1 VKPTV
6 APYGSWRSPI
16 TADMVARG
24 GVLPYEPHVAGEAA
38 YWVELRPA
46 ESGRNVV
53 VRADAGSS
61 PIDITPAGFDART
74 RVHEYGGGAYTVH
87 DGTVFFTNFVDQ
99 RLYRHELGSTPVP
112 ITPEPPT
119 PASLR
124 YADMR
129 SSPDGRFIVC
139 VRERHEGAEIPT
151 NELVVLAADGSV
163 EPWMV
168 AAGRD
173 FYAFPRVSADG
184 RRVAWLEWDM
194 PRMPWDGTELKVA
207 ELRDDGTFGEPHLVA
222 GGSTESIFQ
231 PDWSPDGVLHFVS
244 DRTGWW
250 NLYRETEDGAKNLTP
265 VAAEFGVPMWEFGYS
280 AYAFLGD
287 GRIACL
293 YRRDGI
299 HHLAMLDPANSELLD
314 LDLPYSCYEP
324 PYVVASGTRL
334 VFVSGG
340 PATPAQIV
348 SLDFVTRSVEVLRE
362 SRELD
367 VDAGYFSVPRAIE
380 FPADGGLTAHAW
392 FYAPANPGF
401 ASPAGER
408 PPLVVMSHGG
418 PTAEATPEFSLHKQ
432 FFTSR
437 GFAVVDVNY
446 GGSTGYGRG
455 YRERLNGRW
464 GVVDVSDCISAARYL
479 VGKDEA
485 DPGRL
490 IITGGS
496 AGGYT
501 TVCALTWHDD
511 FAAGASYFGIAD
523 LEPFATFTHKF
534 ELKYTDNLVGP
545 WPEAA
550 DLWRARSPIYSFD
563 MLSCPIIIL
572 QGLEDE
578 IVPPAQAEIM
588 VRALEANG
596 LAYAYL
602 AFEGEQHGFRK
613 AENIQR
619 ALEAEVSFYAQILG
633 FELAGDIEP
642 VEIRNR

>member
-1 VKPTV
+1 
-6 APYGSWRSPI
+6 
-16 TADMVARG
+16 MVARG
-24 GVLPYEPHVAGEAA
+24 GVLLYEPHVTAEAA

-53 VRADAGSS
+53 VRADALSS
-61 PIDITPAGFDART
+61 LTDITPPGFDART
-74 RVHEYGGGAYTVH
+74 RVHEYGGGAYVVH
-87 DGTVFFTNFVDQ
+87 DGSVFFANFVDQ
-99 RLYRHELGSTPVP
+99 RLYRQELGGDPVP
-112 ITPEPPT
+112 ITPQPPT

-129 SSPDGRFIVC
+129 LSPDGRFIVC
-139 VRERHEGAEIPT
+139 VRERHEGEGIPT
-151 NELVVLAADGSV
+151 NELVVLAADGSA
-163 EPWMV
+163 EPWIV
-168 AAGRD
+168 AGGRD
-173 FYAFPRVSADG
+173 FYAFPRVSPDG
-184 RRVAWLEWDM
+184 RRVAWIEWDM
-194 PRMPWDGTELKVA
+194 PQMPWDGTELKVA
-207 ELRDDGTFGEPHLVA
+207 DLCEDGTLGEPLLIA
-222 GGSTESIFQ
+222 GGPTESIFQ
-231 PDWSPDGVLHFVS
+231 PDWSPGGVLHFVS

-250 NLYRETEDGAKNLTP
+250 NLFREEEGGARNLTP
-265 VAAEFGVPMWEFGYS
+265 MAAEFGVPMWEFGYS

-293 YRRDGI
+293 YRREGI
-299 HHLAMLDPANSELLD
+299 HHLAILDPATSELLD
-314 LDLPYSCYEP
+314 VDLPFSCYEP
-324 PYVVASGTRL
+324 PHIVAHGTRL
-334 VFVSGG
+334 VFVAGG
-340 PATPAQIV
+340 PATPAQVV
-348 SLDFVTRSVEVLRE
+348 SLDFVTRSVEVLRK

-367 VDAGYFSVPRAIE
+367 IDEGFFSVPSAIE
-380 FPADGGLTAHAW
+380 FPTDGGLTAHAW
-392 FYAPANPGF
+392 FYPPANPDF
-401 ASPAGER
+401 AAPEGER
-408 PPLVVMSHGG
+408 PPLIVMSHGG
-418 PTAEATPEFSLHKQ
+418 PTAESTAEFSLQEQ

-455 YRERLNGRW
+455 YRERLNGQW
-464 GVVDVSDCISAARYL
+464 GIVDVSDCINAARYL
-479 VGKDEA
+479 VEQGEA
-485 DPGRL
+485 DPARVV
-490 IITGGS
+490 ITGGS

-511 FAAGASYFGIAD
+511 FAAGATYFGIAD

-550 DLWRARSPIYSFD
+550 DLWRARSPIHSFD

-578 IVPPAQAEIM
+578 VVPPEQAEIM

-596 LAYAYL
+596 LPYAYLAFEGL

-633 FELAGDIEP
+633 FELAGGIEP
-642 VEIRNR
+642 VEIRRR

>member
-1 VKPTV
+1 
-6 APYGSWRSPI
+6 
-16 TADMVARG
+16 MVARG
-24 GVLPYEPHVAGEAA
+24 GVLPYEPHVAGEVA

-53 VRADAGSS
+53 VRADPGSS
-61 PIDITPAGFDART
+61 PIDITPTGFDART

-99 RLYRHELGSTPVP
+99 RLYRQELGSTPAP

-129 SSPDGRFIVC
+129 TSPDGRFIVC
-139 VRERHEGAEIPT
+139 VRERHEGEEIPT

-184 RRVAWLEWDM
+184 RRVAWIEWDM
-194 PRMPWDGTELKVA
+194 PQMPWDGTELKVA
-207 ELRDDGTFGEPHLVA
+207 ELREDGTFGEPRLVA

-280 AYAFLGD
+280 AYTFLDD

-299 HHLAMLDPANSELLD
+299 HHLAMLDPATSELLD
-314 LDLPYSCYEP
+314 LDLPFSCYEP

-340 PATPAQIV
+340 PAIPTQIV
-348 SLDFVTRSVEVLRE
+348 SLDFVTRSVEILRE

-367 VDAGYFSVPRAIE
+367 IDARYFSVPRAIE

-392 FYAPANPGF
+392 FYAPANRTSHRPR
-401 ASPAGER
+401 AS
-408 PPLVVMSHGG
+408 
-418 PTAEATPEFSLHKQ
+418 
-432 FFTSR
+432 
-437 GFAVVDVNY
+437 
-446 GGSTGYGRG
+446 
-455 YRERLNGRW
+455 
-464 GVVDVSDCISAARYL
+464 AR
-479 VGKDEA
+479 
-485 DPGRL
+485 
-490 IITGGS
+490 
-496 AGGYT
+496 
-501 TVCALTWHDD
+501 
-511 FAAGASYFGIAD
+511 
-523 LEPFATFTHKF
+523 
-534 ELKYTDNLVGP
+534 
-545 WPEAA
+545 
-550 DLWRARSPIYSFD
+550 RSS
-563 MLSCPIIIL
+563 
-572 QGLEDE
+572 
-578 IVPPAQAEIM
+578 
-588 VRALEANG
+588 
-596 LAYAYL
+596 
-602 AFEGEQHGFRK
+602 
-613 AENIQR
+613 
-619 ALEAEVSFYAQILG
+619 
-633 FELAGDIEP
+633 
-642 VEIRNR
+642 

>member
-1 VKPTV
+1 
-6 APYGSWRSPI
+6 
-16 TADMVARG
+16 MVARG
-24 GVLPYEPHVAGEAA
+24 GVLLYEPHVTAEAA

-53 VRADAGSS
+53 VRADAWSS
-61 PIDITPAGFDART
+61 PTDITPPGFDART
-74 RVHEYGGGAYTVH
+74 RVHEYGGGAYIVH
-87 DGTVFFTNFVDQ
+87 DGSVFFTNFVDQ
-99 RLYRHELGSTPVP
+99 RLYRQELGGDPAP
-112 ITPEPPT
+112 ITPQPPT

-129 SSPDGRFIVC
+129 LSPDGRFIIC
-139 VRERHEGAEIPT
+139 VRERHEGEGIPT
-151 NELVVLAADGSV
+151 NDLVVLPADGSA
-163 EPWMV
+163 EPWIV
-168 AAGRD
+168 AGGRD
-173 FYAFPRVSADG
+173 FYAFPRVSPDG
-184 RRVAWLEWDM
+184 RRVAWIEWDM
-194 PRMPWDGTELKVA
+194 PQMPWDGTELKVA
-207 ELRDDGTFGEPHLVA
+207 DLREGGTLGEPHLVA
-222 GGSTESIFQ
+222 GGPTESIFQ

-250 NLYRETEDGAKNLTP
+250 NLFREEEGGARNLTP
-265 VAAEFGVPMWEFGYS
+265 MAAEFGAPMWEFGYS

-293 YRRDGI
+293 YRREGI
-299 HHLAMLDPANSELLD
+299 HHLAMLDPATSELLD
-314 LDLPYSCYEP
+314 LDLPFSCYEP
-324 PYVVASGTRL
+324 PHVVAHGTRL
-334 VFVSGG
+334 VFVAGG
-340 PATPAQIV
+340 PATPAQVV

-367 VDAGYFSVPRAIE
+367 IDEGYFSVPSAIE
-380 FPADGGLTAHAW
+380 FPTDGGLTAHAW
-392 FYAPANPGF
+392 FYAPANPDF
-401 ASPAGER
+401 AAPEGER
-408 PPLVVMSHGG
+408 PPLIVMSHGG
-418 PTAEATPEFSLHKQ
+418 PTAESTAEFSLQEQ

-455 YRERLNGRW
+455 YRERLNGQW

-479 VGKDEA
+479 VEQGEA
-485 DPGRL
+485 DPARL

-511 FAAGASYFGIAD
+511 FATGATYFGIAD

-550 DLWRARSPIYSFD
+550 DLWRARSPIHSFD

-578 IVPPAQAEIM
+578 VVPPEQAEIM

-596 LAYAYL
+596 LPYAYL

-633 FELAGDIEP
+633 FELAGGIEP
-642 VEIRNR
+642 VEIRKR